1 MTSPRQAALLVG
13 VLAFTLPLSACS
25 ALPTTSSPQPFDV
38 NVPNTGTINFVAGAP
53 IQGATPDVLVEGFLR
68 ACAAGA
74 SDDFETARLFLSKA
88 SQQTWKPRASIQIY
102 STDSTPRL
110 DVEKADTS
118 ALVTVNAPAVASVD
132 GDGILTEAE
141 ASAVIQTRFQL
152 VKEGDEWRINAPDDG
167 IIVSRASFAA
177 AFEAVN
183 LYFPSPDGS
192 ALIPDPR
199 WYPRKRVVTH
209 MVEGLV
215 KGPNADISPAV
226 ANAIPEGARLGAGGV
241 TVKESVAHVV
251 LEGASM
257 PGTAAQS
264 LLMWQLANTL
274 KQSALVSDINLSV
287 GGQTLNAGTIP
298 SGPSYRL
305 ESAIA
310 STSEGLGIQ
319 TGSGFTPQAS
329 PEGHNPPLTRVAMS
343 PVSNDLIAWT
353 SDTAMNLW
361 ERGRDSVL
369 SLPVSQATWPSVDR
383 YGWAWA
389 ASRDKRTLHLAHL
402 GGEASPLTGVAYS
415 DEILALRVSPDG
427 ARVVALRQVG
437 QSRGLWLA
445 TIARNQQ
452 GVPTALSDMRPLA
465 RLSEGVI
472 DVSWASSHTLV
483 ALQRQPSGQM
493 QLETLALGGFI
504 QSIAAPDNSQYV
516 TAGASPF
523 SLYITTDDGKVW
535 LRSSAIWLQVP
546 QKLAGVRFP
555 G

>member
-1 MTSPRQAALLVG
+1 MRKTALLTGLVA
-13 VLAFTLPLSACS
+13 LLLPLGSCS
-25 ALPTTSSPQPFDV
+25 ALPTTGSPHPFDV
-38 NVPNTGTINFVAGAP
+38 NAPNMGTINFVAGAP
-53 IQGATPDVLVEGFLR
+53 IQGASPDVLVEGFLR

-74 SDDFETARLFLSKA
+74 SDDFETARLFLSKV
-88 SQQTWKPRASIQIY
+88 SQRTWKPRASIQIY

-110 DVEKADTS
+110 DIEEEGAS

-132 GDGILTEAE
+132 ADGILTEAE
-141 ASAVIQTRFQL
+141 TTAVVQSRFQL
-152 VKEGDEWRINAPDDG
+152 VKEGGEWRINAPDDG
-167 IIVSRASFAA
+167 IVLSRASFAA

-209 MVEGLV
+209 MVEGLL

-241 TVKESVAHVV
+241 TVKDSVASVV
-251 LEGASM
+251 LEGAST
-257 PGTAAQS
+257 PSAAGQS
-264 LLMWQLANTL
+264 LLMWQVSSTL
-274 KQSALVSDINLSV
+274 KQSALVADVNLSV
-287 GGQTLNAGTIP
+287 GGQSIKAASLP

-310 STSEGLGIQ
+310 STTEGVGIQ
-319 TGSGFTPQAS
+319 TGSSFTPQAS
-329 PEGHNPPLTRVAMS
+329 PEGYAPPLSRVTMS
-343 PVSNDLIAWT
+343 PVSSDLIAWT
-353 SDTAMNLW
+353 SDSGVNIW
-361 ERGRDSVL
+361 ERGREDVFSV
-369 SLPVSQATWPSVDR
+369 PVSQPTWPSLDR
-383 YGWAWA
+383 YGWVWT
-389 ASRDKRTLHLAHL
+389 ASRDKHSLHVAHL
-402 GGEASPLTGVAYS
+402 GGESSPLMGTTYS

-427 ARVVALRQVG
+427 ARVVVLRQVG

-452 GVPTALSDMRPLA
+452 GVPTAVSDMRPLA

-483 ALQRQPSGQM
+483 ALQGQASGQM
-493 QLETLALGGFI
+493 QLETFALGGFI

-546 QKLAGVRFP
+546 QKLEGVRFP

>member
-1 MTSPRQAALLVG
+1 MRKTALLTGLVA
-13 VLAFTLPLSACS
+13 LLLPLGSCS
-25 ALPTTSSPQPFDV
+25 ALPTTGSPHPFDV
-38 NVPNTGTINFVAGAP
+38 NAPNMGTINFVAGAP
-53 IQGATPDVLVEGFLR
+53 IQGASPDVLVEGFLR

-74 SDDFETARLFLSKA
+74 SDDFETARLFLSKV
-88 SQQTWKPRASIQIY
+88 SQRTWKPRASIQIY

-110 DVEKADTS
+110 DIEEEGAS

-132 GDGILTEAE
+132 ADGILTEAE
-141 ASAVIQTRFQL
+141 TTAVVQSRFQL
-152 VKEGDEWRINAPDDG
+152 VKEGGEWRINAPDDG
-167 IIVSRASFAA
+167 IVLSRASFAA

-209 MVEGLV
+209 MVEGLL

-241 TVKESVAHVV
+241 TVKDSVASVV
-251 LEGASM
+251 LEGAST
-257 PGTAAQS
+257 PSAAGQS
-264 LLMWQLANTL
+264 LLMWQVSSTL
-274 KQSALVSDINLSV
+274 KQSALVADVNLSV
-287 GGQTLNAGTIP
+287 GGQSIKAASLP

-310 STSEGLGIQ
+310 STTEGVGIQ
-319 TGSGFTPQAS
+319 TGSSFTPQAS
-329 PEGHNPPLTRVAMS
+329 PEGYAPPLSRVAMS
-343 PVSNDLIAWT
+343 PVSSDLIAWT
-353 SDTAMNLW
+353 SDSDVNIW
-361 ERGRDSVL
+361 ERGREDVFSV
-369 SLPVSQATWPSVDR
+369 PVSQPTWPSLDR
-383 YGWAWA
+383 YGWVWT
-389 ASRDKRTLHLAHL
+389 ASRDKHSLHVAHL
-402 GGEASPLTGVAYS
+402 GGESSPLMGTTYS

-427 ARVVALRQVG
+427 ARVVVLRQVG

-452 GVPTALSDMRPLA
+452 GVPTAVSDMRPLA

-483 ALQRQPSGQM
+483 ALQGQASGQM
-493 QLETLALGGFI
+493 QLETFALGGFI

-546 QKLAGVRFP
+546 QKLEGVRFP

>member
-1 MTSPRQAALLVG
+1 MTRNTT
-13 VLAFTLPLSACS
+13 VLAGLLALALSLSACS
-25 ALPTTSSPQPFDV
+25 ALPTASSPQPFDV

-53 IQGATPDVLVEGFLR
+53 IQGASPDVLVEGFLR

-74 SDDFETARLFLSKA
+74 SDDFETARLFLSKE

-110 DVEKADTS
+110 DIEDQGTS
-118 ALVTVNAPAVASVD
+118 SVVTVNAPAVASVD
-132 GDGILTEAE
+132 ADGILTEAE
-141 ASAVIQTRFQL
+141 AAAVIQTRFQL
-152 VKEGDEWRINAPDDG
+152 VKEGAEWRINAPDDG
-167 IIVSRASFAA
+167 IVLSRASFSA

-192 ALIPDPR
+192 ALVPDPR

-215 KGPNADISPAV
+215 KGPNAEISPAV
-226 ANAIPEGARLGAGGV
+226 ANAIPAGARLGAGGV
-241 TVKESVAHVV
+241 TVKESVANVV
-251 LEGASM
+251 LEGASA
-257 PGTAAQS
+257 PGAAAQS
-264 LLMWQLANTL
+264 LLMWQVANTL
-274 KQSALVSDINLSV
+274 KQSALVAEINLSV
-287 GGQTLNAGTIP
+287 GGQAIAAGAIP
-298 SGPSYRL
+298 AGPSYRL

-310 STSEGLGIQ
+310 STAEGVGIQ
-319 TGSGFTPQAS
+319 TGSSYTPQAF
-329 PEGHNPPLTRVAMS
+329 PEGQTPPLPRVAMS
-343 PVSNDLIAWT
+343 PISNDLLAWA
-353 SDTAMNLW
+353 SDSQMNVW
-361 ERGRDSVL
+361 ERGREGIVSV
-369 SLPVSQATWPSVDR
+369 PVSHPTWPSIDR
-383 YGWAWA
+383 YGWVWT

-402 GGEASPLTGVAYS
+402 GGENSPLTGAAYS

-427 ARVVALRQVG
+427 SRLVALRQLG

-452 GVPTALSDMRPLA
+452 GVPIAVSDMRPLA
-465 RLSEGVI
+465 RLSEGVV
-472 DVSWASSHTLV
+472 DVSWASSHTLM
-483 ALQRQPSGQM
+483 ALQRQASGQM
-493 QLETLALGGFI
+493 QLETVALGGFI

-535 LRSSAIWLQVP
+535 SRSSAIWLQVP
-546 QKLAGVRFP
+546 QKLVGVRFP

>member
-1 MTSPRQAALLVG
+1 MRKTALLTGLVA
-13 VLAFTLPLSACS
+13 LLLPLGSCS
-25 ALPTTSSPQPFDV
+25 ALPTTGSPHPFDV
-38 NVPNTGTINFVAGAP
+38 NAPNMGTINFVAGAP
-53 IQGATPDVLVEGFLR
+53 IQGASPDVLVEGFLR

-74 SDDFETARLFLSKA
+74 SDDFETARLFLSKV
-88 SQQTWKPRASIQIY
+88 SQRTWKPRASIQIY

-110 DVEKADTS
+110 DIEEEGAS

-132 GDGILTEAE
+132 ADGILTEAE
-141 ASAVIQTRFQL
+141 TTAVVQSRFQL
-152 VKEGDEWRINAPDDG
+152 VKEGGEWRINAPDDG
-167 IIVSRASFAA
+167 IVLSRASFAA

-209 MVEGLV
+209 MVEGLL

-241 TVKESVAHVV
+241 TVKDSVASVV
-251 LEGASM
+251 LEGAST
-257 PGTAAQS
+257 PSAAGQS
-264 LLMWQLANTL
+264 LLMWQVSSTL
-274 KQSALVSDINLSV
+274 KQSALVADVNLSV
-287 GGQTLNAGTIP
+287 GGQSIKAASLP

-310 STSEGLGIQ
+310 STTEGVGIQ
-319 TGSGFTPQAS
+319 TGSSFTPQAS
-329 PEGHNPPLTRVAMS
+329 PEGYAPPLSRVAMS
-343 PVSNDLIAWT
+343 PVSSDLIAWT
-353 SDTAMNLW
+353 SDSGVNIW
-361 ERGRDSVL
+361 ERGREDVFSV
-369 SLPVSQATWPSVDR
+369 PVSQPTWPSLDR
-383 YGWAWA
+383 YGWVWT
-389 ASRDKRTLHLAHL
+389 ASRDKHSLHVAHL
-402 GGEASPLTGVAYS
+402 GGESSPLMGTTYS

-427 ARVVALRQVG
+427 ARVVVLRQVG

-452 GVPTALSDMRPLA
+452 GVPTAVSDMRPLA

-483 ALQRQPSGQM
+483 ALQGQASGQM
-493 QLETLALGGFI
+493 QLETFALGGFI

-546 QKLAGVRFP
+546 QKLEGVRFP

>member
-1 MTSPRQAALLVG
+1 MRKTALLTGLVA
-13 VLAFTLPLSACS
+13 LLLPLGSCS
-25 ALPTTSSPQPFDV
+25 ALPTTGSPHPFDV
-38 NVPNTGTINFVAGAP
+38 NAPNMGTINFVAGAP
-53 IQGATPDVLVEGFLR
+53 IQGASPDVLVEGFLR

-74 SDDFETARLFLSKA
+74 SDDFETARLFLSKV
-88 SQQTWKPRASIQIY
+88 SQRTWKPRASIQIY

-110 DVEKADTS
+110 DIEEEGAS

-132 GDGILTEAE
+132 ADGILTEAE
-141 ASAVIQTRFQL
+141 TTAVVQSRFQL
-152 VKEGDEWRINAPDDG
+152 VKEGGEWRINAPDDG
-167 IIVSRASFAA
+167 IVLSRASFAA

-209 MVEGLV
+209 MVEGLL

-241 TVKESVAHVV
+241 TVKDSVASVV
-251 LEGASM
+251 LEGAST
-257 PGTAAQS
+257 PSAAGQS
-264 LLMWQLANTL
+264 LLMWQVSSTL
-274 KQSALVSDINLSV
+274 KQSALVADVNLSV
-287 GGQTLNAGTIP
+287 GGQSIKAASLP

-310 STSEGLGIQ
+310 STTEGVGIQ
-319 TGSGFTPQAS
+319 TGSSFTPQAS
-329 PEGHNPPLTRVAMS
+329 PEGYAPPLSRVAMS
-343 PVSNDLIAWT
+343 PVSSDLIAWT
-353 SDTAMNLW
+353 SDSGVNIW
-361 ERGRDSVL
+361 ERGREDVFSV
-369 SLPVSQATWPSVDR
+369 PVSQPTWPSLDR
-383 YGWAWA
+383 YGWVWT
-389 ASRDKRTLHLAHL
+389 ASRDKHSLHVAHL
-402 GGEASPLTGVAYS
+402 GGESSPLMGTTYS

-427 ARVVALRQVG
+427 ARVVVLRQVG

-452 GVPTALSDMRPLA
+452 GVPTAVSDMRPLA

-483 ALQRQPSGQM
+483 ALQGQASGQM
-493 QLETLALGGFI
+493 QLETFALGGFI
-504 QSIAAPDNSQYV
+504 QPIAAPDNSQYV

-546 QKLAGVRFP
+546 QKLEGVRFP